1 MKTRANNSALI
12 DLDRLL
18 DGTLLK
24 RFGVEW
30 EKVLDNCY
38 DMRAAATKPRT
49 ITLKIS
55 VIPNIGRDAC
65 DIKADITTRLQPA
78 EALKQMT
85 YMRQCDDGTVQMQGF
100 TSQVPGQIDMDGKE
114 TPAPNVIEFSKSQEM

>member
-1 MKTRANNSALI
+1 MKKRANDSALV

-18 DGTLLK
+18 DGTLSK

-65 DIKADITTRLQPA
+65 DIKADITTHLQPA

-85 YMRQCDDGTVQMQGF
+85 YMRPMRRRHGSDAGLYLAGAGADRHGRQGDP
-100 TSQVPGQIDMDGKE
+100 SPE
-114 TPAPNVIEFSKSQEM
+114 RH